1 MKDRQKRTKK
11 DEQSLRD
18 QWENVKRS
26 NIRVTG
32 VTEGEEKDQYKKRN
46 NGKKFLKFGER
57 QKLPIQAVA
66 GLPGSGKFQHNI
78 PLAEGAWDVDSS
90 AAHP

>member
-1 MKDRQKRTKK
+1 MKK

-46 NGKKFLKFGER
+46 NGKN
-57 QKLPIQAVA
+57 
-66 GLPGSGKFQHNI
+66 S
-78 PLAEGAWDVDSS
+78 
-90 AAHP
+90 